1 MVGCRHG
8 AKNSLDFN
16 YLYFAEKQGVQVFP
30 ETEVFDVKPLDG
42 KSEGTRG
49 YRISCRESIRNGPR
63 VEVSFQ
69 CRGVVFSAGVL
80 GTLPL
85 LLKLRNSGSLPKL
98 SPKLGDGA
106 RTNSES
112 LIGIRCDESPD
123 DLSEGVA
130 IGSGFTLDDET
141 QIEAVRYPK
150 GSDVIDRKSVV

>member
-30 ETEVFDVKPLDG
+30 ETEVIDVKPLDG
-42 KSEGTRG
+42 KSDGTRG

-80 GTLPL
+80 GTLP
-85 LLKLRNSGSLPKL
+85 
-98 SPKLGDGA
+98 
-106 RTNSES
+106 
-112 LIGIRCDESPD
+112 
-123 DLSEGVA
+123 
-130 IGSGFTLDDET
+130 
-141 QIEAVRYPK
+141 
-150 GSDVIDRKSVV
+150 